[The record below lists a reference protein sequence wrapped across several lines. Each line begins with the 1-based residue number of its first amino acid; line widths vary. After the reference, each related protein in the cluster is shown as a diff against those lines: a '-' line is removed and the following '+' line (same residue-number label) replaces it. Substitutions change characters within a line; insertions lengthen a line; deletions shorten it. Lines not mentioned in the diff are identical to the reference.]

1 MESLISILFFTP
13 SELLPEGGRM
23 HRGFNNSF
31 QDSWPNLY
39 GILKSH
45 AEKQK
50 SEIKDFRINLTG
62 HSMGGAI
69 AKIAALCLNKKED
82 AEDVHV
88 ATFADPR
95 VFDLTA
101 SEIYNDALQEKTI
114 RVTHHRQ
121 DPVPAVLPG
130 SFGYA
135 HVGAQLRVPTPEGY
149 SGIDYFHGID
159 GYHEAIKMMDES
171 DFKSNNNVSLFYYP
185 ANANSGLIDEVNH
198 GRYNKLFCLVDDF
211 CRDIEKNFAGKLL
224 PNGKKP
230 TRTTEIEHS
239 EIMTIIL
246 LYQQSPCKNFKTFY
260 LHYLTLLYKS
270 EFPKL
275 PSYTRFV
282 ALKPRVLWHLAMLLH
297 WLCGQSEN
305 TGISYIDTTPI
316 AVCHAKR
323 ISKTKFLLEL
333 QN

>member
-1 MESLISILFFTP
+1 MEDIT
-13 SELLPEGGRM
+13 
-23 HRGFNNSF
+23 
-31 QDSWPNLY
+31 
-39 GILKSH
+39 
-45 AEKQK
+45 
-50 SEIKDFRINLTG
+50 
-62 HSMGGAI
+62 
-69 AKIAALCLNKKED
+69 
-82 AEDVHV
+82 
-88 ATFADPR
+88 
-95 VFDLTA
+95 
-101 SEIYNDALQEKTI
+101 
-114 RVTHHRQ
+114 
-121 DPVPAVLPG
+121 
-130 SFGYA
+130 
-135 HVGAQLRVPTPEGY
+135 
-149 SGIDYFHGID
+149 
-159 GYHEAIKMMDES
+159 
-171 DFKSNNNVSLFYYP
+171 
-185 ANANSGLIDEVNH
+185 
-198 GRYNKLFCLVDDF
+198 KLFCLVDDF

-282 ALKPRVLWHLAMLLH
+282 ALKPRVLWHLAMLFH

-323 ISKTKFLLEL
+323 ISKNKVFAGIAKLSKSTYGWFFGFTLHMVINENGEIHSLTLTKGNVDDRIPVPNLTENLIGLLFGDKGYIAKELFQKLFDRGLKLVTKVKKGMKNTLISLNEKILLRKRSIIETVFGYLKNRLEIEHTRHRSPVNFLVHIFSTLISYSIKSKKPSISYTFFL
-333 QN
+333 P

>member
-1 MESLISILFFTP
+1 MQI
-13 SELLPEGGRM
+13 
-23 HRGFNNSF
+23 
-31 QDSWPNLY
+31 
-39 GILKSH
+39 
-45 AEKQK
+45 
-50 SEIKDFRINLTG
+50 G
-62 HSMGGAI
+62 H
-69 AKIAALCLNKKED
+69 
-82 AEDVHV
+82 
-88 ATFADPR
+88 T
-95 VFDLTA
+95 
-101 SEIYNDALQEKTI
+101 
-114 RVTHHRQ
+114 
-121 DPVPAVLPG
+121 
-130 SFGYA
+130 
-135 HVGAQLRVPTPEGY
+135 
-149 SGIDYFHGID
+149 
-159 GYHEAIKMMDES
+159 
-171 DFKSNNNVSLFYYP
+171 
-185 ANANSGLIDEVNH
+185 
-198 GRYNKLFCLVDDF
+198 
-211 CRDIEKNFAGKLL
+211 KLL